1 MPAPIVKAEPLTLGF
16 APDDE
21 PMKPGIVTDCINVM
35 PTANGLSVAPGWTQN
50 PGISANGGA
59 PIVDIFSAQDTSG
72 YLTYVLAQKLGLTAW
87 TSNLWLNIS
96 TSFTP
101 VAANAAGDWSFCQFG
116 SKIVAARR
124 EALLMQGSGGPF
136 VDVAGS
142 PMASIVCASQDFVL
156 AFNTRANVSVGPG
169 GDVWACSAFQDPTSW
184 APSLST
190 QATTGRIVAGG
201 GEITAALAL
210 GPQVIAYK
218 TFSAFAGT
226 YVGSPVV
233 WQWDRIPGR
242 LGCAGM
248 RAVCDIGGA
257 HFVVGPD
264 AFWLYDGVRAQQIG
278 AGSVSDWFRAACKTP
293 SKTVCVYDRA
303 TATVQIWF
311 DVGDGVYGPTLGRC
325 LTYNT
330 LTGGWGLM
338 AVNDVTAVGRL
349 QAPVHPASYASA
361 EKQAIA
367 TGSIAVTGIKY
378 ADPAVLPAPSP
389 YIVTRAIGDDTQ
401 SSRILDVRLAYGSSP
416 TAIASGAP
424 PDRITLTGYTGRTS
438 AAITRVVQSGV
449 PEADGRFSV
458 RQSDRWH
465 KFRLN
470 ISAPA
475 AQMPEV
481 HALTVSGIPAGTR

>member
-1 MPAPIVKAEPLTLGF
+1 MPAPIVKGEPLMLGF

-21 PMKPGIVTDCINVM
+21 PTKPGIVTDCINVI
-35 PTANGLSVAPGWTQN
+35 PAANGLAVAPGWTQN
-50 PGISANGGA
+50 PGISANGSP
-59 PIVDIFSAQDTSG
+59 PIIDIFSAQDTSG
-72 YLTYVLAQKLGLTAW
+72 FPVYVLARQLSLAVWAGNSWSGISPLTTTVA
-87 TSNLWLNIS
+87 SNIS
-96 TSFTP
+96 
-101 VAANAAGDWSFCQFG
+101 GDWSIVPFG
-116 SKIVAARR
+116 DKILAARR
-124 EALLMQGSGGPF
+124 EALIMQGSAVSQLVGI
-136 VDVAGS
+136 VGS
-142 PMASIVCASQDFVL
+142 PQASILCASQDFVL

-210 GPQVIAYK
+210 GAQVVAYK
-218 TFSAFAGT
+218 AHSAFLGT
-226 YVGSPVV
+226 YVGTPAV

-242 LGCAGM
+242 LGCVGM

-278 AGSVSDWFRAACKTP
+278 AGSVSAWFRAACKTP
-293 SKTVCVYDRA
+293 EKTVCIYDRA

-311 DVGDGVYGPTLGRC
+311 DVGDGLYGPTLGRC
-325 LTYNT
+325 LSYNM

-338 AVNDVTAVGRL
+338 AVKDVTAVGRL
-349 QAPVHPASYASA
+349 QAPAQPSYLSE

-367 TGSIAVTGIKY
+367 TGSIAVTGVKY
-378 ADPAVLPAPSP
+378 ADPTVLPVPAP
-389 YIVTRAIGDDTQ
+389 YIVTRAIGDGTQ
-401 SSRILDVRLAYGSSP
+401 SSRLLDVRLTYCSSP
-416 TAIASGAP
+416 TAIAAGAP
-424 PDRITLTGYTGRTS
+424 PDRLTLTGYTGRTS
-438 AAITRVVQSGV
+438 AAITRMVQSGV

-465 KFRLN
+465 KFR
-470 ISAPA
+470 IDIGAPA
-475 AQMPEV
+475 AQMPEL
-481 HALTVSGIPAGTR
+481 HSLNVSGIPAGTR

>member
-21 PMKPGIVTDCINVM
+21 PMKPGIVTDCINVI

-50 PGISANGGA
+50 PGISASGSA
-59 PIVDIFSAQDTSG
+59 PIVEIFSAQDTSG
-72 YLTYVLAQKLGLTAW
+72 FFVYVLARQLSLSVWSSSTWSSISPLTTTVA
-87 TSNLWLNIS
+87 SNVS
-96 TSFTP
+96 
-101 VAANAAGDWSFCQFG
+101 GDWSIVQFG
-116 SKIVAARR
+116 NKTLAARR
-124 EALLMQGSGGPF
+124 EAPIMQGSALSPLA
-136 VDVAGS
+136 DIAGS
-142 PMASIVCASQDFVL
+142 PQASILCASQDFVL
-156 AFNTRANVSVGPG
+156 AFNTRANVSAGPG
-169 GDVWACSAFQDPTSW
+169 GDVWACSAFQDPTNW

-218 TFSAFAGT
+218 TFSAFSGT

-233 WQWDRIPGR
+233 WQWDRVPGR
-242 LGCAGM
+242 LGCVGM

-264 AFWLYDGVRAQQIG
+264 AFWIYDGVRATQVG
-278 AGSVSDWFRAACKTP
+278 AGSVSDWFRANCKTP
-293 SKTVCVYDRA
+293 SKTTCVYDRA

-338 AVNDVTAVGRL
+338 AVKDVTAVGRL
-349 QAPVHPASYASA
+349 QAPASPSYLSA
-361 EKQAIA
+361 EKPAIA
-367 TGSIAVTGIKY
+367 TGSIAVTGVKY
-378 ADPAVLPAPSP
+378 ADPTVLPVPSP
-389 YIVTRAIGDDTQ
+389 YIVTRGIGDGTQ
-401 SSRILDVRLAYGSSP
+401 SSRLLDVRLTYCSSP
-416 TAIASGAP
+416 TAIAAGAP
-424 PDRITLTGYTGRTS
+424 PDRLTLTGYTGRTS
-438 AAITRVVQSGV
+438 AAITRMVQSGV

-465 KFRLN
+465 KFRLD
-470 ISAPA
+470 IGAPA
-475 AQMPEV
+475 AQMPEL
-481 HALTVSGIPAGTR
+481 HALNVSGIPAGTR